1 MKMDWLELL
10 QEILQ
15 VIIYTVITGCGVVI
29 VKKILVF
36 LNKKIDDVQANTK
49 LAEYE
54 KLNRIIDRAQETIY
68 SIVIA
73 VNQTFVDDLKK
84 SEKFDKEAASQAKDL
99 AIEKAKEMLTEEA
112 IEAITQVKGNV
123 DAFINTNIEAVINQL
138 KQDKNN

>member
-1 MKMDWLELL
+1 MDWLELL
-10 QEILQ
+10 KEILQ
-15 VIIYTVITGCGVVI
+15 VVIYTVITGCSVVI

-54 KLNRIIDRAQETIY
+54 KLNRIIDQAQETIY

-73 VNQTFVDDLKK
+73 VNQTFVDELKK
-84 SEKFDKEAASQAKDL
+84 SEKFDKEAANQAKDL
-99 AIEKAKEMLTEEA
+99 AMEKAKEMLTDETVD
-112 IEAITQVKGNV
+112 AITQVKGNV